1 MKHAFKSV
9 SAGLLLLAAGLFG
22 PSPAYLTVASAAA
35 APEQRPDVAPQ
46 SASHP
51 ALWVLKDDDSIIYLF
66 GTIHALRD
74 GVPWLT
80 PSIRQAFDEAHTLVL
95 ETIIPENSAAM
106 QAKLMQHASSSD
118 AKSLSDRLQPED
130 RAAYHAALAFYAI
143 PAAAFD
149 RFQPWYAAT
158 NLSMLPALQAGYN
171 PARGVEA
178 RLTVLA
184 KASDKPVEALE
195 TIDQQLGIFAKISDA
210 AQIQYLNDSVKLHA
224 ETTAMFDR
232 LVAHWLG
239 GQADAL
245 GEMMNA
251 ALQSSPQLAEAL
263 LYQRNDDWAKQLQ
276 ARLEQPGA
284 QFVAVGAGHLSGDR
298 NVQYYLAQRGLTVE
312 RLAD

>member
-1 MKHAFKSV
+1 MKHAFKSA
-9 SAGLLLLAAGLFG
+9 SASLLLTAACFLGL
-22 PSPAYLTVASAAA
+22 SPAYPTAASATIALDQREDAA
-35 APEQRPDVAPQ
+35 ALSTPG
-46 SASHP
+46 P

-66 GTIHALRD
+66 GSIHALRD

-80 PSIRQAFDEAHTLVL
+80 PTIRQAFDDAHTLVL
-95 ETIIPENSAAM
+95 ETIIPENAGAM
-106 QAKLMQHASSSD
+106 QAKLMQHATSSD
-118 AKSLSDRLQPED
+118 AKPLSDRLQPKD
-130 RAAYHAALAFYAI
+130 RAAYHAALAFYTI
-143 PAAAFD
+143 PAATFD

-178 RLTVLA
+178 RLTMLA
-184 KASDKPVEALE
+184 KGTGKPVEALE
-195 TIDQQLGIFAKISDA
+195 TLDQQLGIFTKISDA

-224 ETTAMFDR
+224 ETTAMFDK
-232 LVAHWLG
+232 LVTYWLG
-239 GQADAL
+239 GEADAL

-263 LYQRNDDWAKQLQ
+263 LYQRNENWAEQLQ
-276 ARLEQPGA
+276 ARLERPGA